1 MHYYILTV
9 QIPHE
14 TLYTHGPTPGGREL
28 IGNGGK
34 KKKKP
39 LTQEIMGI
47 PKSSELIFCLAR
59 RKP

>member
-34 KKKKP
+34 KKKKDADTRDSANRP
-39 LTQEIMGI
+39 VV
-47 PKSSELIFCLAR
+47 
-59 RKP
+59 